1 MLVGCCLPARHALVR
16 EGAQEYTKR
25 AVVTSRS
32 LFQHGMSLEAGP
44 YFQRGMS
51 LGVRFGSIIC
61 CMVIDMNEQKLNTV
75 AQLRAFLEGTK
86 AVRFDVHGEDNKR
99 RYVFIAEACQT
110 AALPASQTA

>member
-1 MLVGCCLPARHALVR
+1 MDC
-16 EGAQEYTKR
+16 
-25 AVVTSRS
+25 RS

-75 AQLRAFLEGTK
+75 AQPFDDLGAF
-86 AVRFDVHGEDNKR
+86 
-99 RYVFIAEACQT
+99 QT
-110 AALPASQTA
+110 GA